1 MTVVVIL
8 SSPIS
13 RGEIEGAV
21 IQSHSEEMRVRLAT
35 YCGIVL
41 VMLGLAVACGR
52 QPSVPDTNSD
62 SAQKL
67 PFDQGSRGNGVSPTQ
82 SLVPAVTRVPEGTA
96 IAIRLRGPLS
106 SAVAH
111 AGDTFDG
118 TIEEPVTND
127 GQMLIQRGAAVVGR
141 VIDARHSAGN
151 DRGYLRIAL
160 VSIQVGGKTVLLD
173 TSSIFAK
180 NGARDGGAAK
190 EVVFSPERRLTFH
203 LTQAVDLP

>member
-13 RGEIEGAV
+13 RGGVDGAV
-21 IQSHSEEMRVRLAT
+21 IQSHAEEMRVRLAT

-41 VMLGLAVACGR
+41 VMVGLAVACGR

-106 SAVAH
+106 SAFAH
-111 AGDTFDG
+111 AGDTFDA
-118 TIEEPVTND
+118 TTEEPVTNE
-127 GQMLIQRGAAVVGR
+127 GQTLIQRGAERGR
-141 VIDARHSAGN
+141 VFAGEAAYVSSYAGSGSA
-151 DRGYLRIAL
+151 LA
-160 VSIQVGGKTVLLD
+160 
-173 TSSIFAK
+173 
-180 NGARDGGAAK
+180 
-190 EVVFSPERRLTFH
+190 VFSSQFRFSVLNPGSQFSVVNLSSCYLSRLAPS
-203 LTQAVDLP
+203 LQLDSSLN